1 MAKIDDKISLAE
13 RKLEETKVKF
23 EADKADLTS
32 LIKQRAKLEA
42 EAVFDN
48 KQDGKRI
55 AEIDRQR
62 DRLRSQLE
70 IYPDLIKE
78 VERKIEDLK
87 KEKEE
92 GILRENLTKQRKI
105 GHKVEELSQELGTLL
120 ERANEANIELQK
132 QRSQYLDLHKLTN
145 QKVITKPTTA
155 GSQGSLRM
163 LAGIINAELK
173 GHPRINPRY
182 PPPGPPI

>member
-1 MAKIDDKISLAE
+1 MKIDDKIATAQE
-13 RKLEETKVKF
+13 KLQETKQKF
-23 EADKADLTS
+23 ETTQKRDQE
-32 LIKQRAKLEA
+32 LIKEKAKLKASELL
-42 EAVFDN
+42 EN
-48 KQDGKRI
+48 RQDGKRI

-62 DRLRSQLE
+62 DRLRSEVE

-92 GILRENLTKQRKI
+92 GILKENLGRQKKAA
-105 GHKVEELSQELGTLL
+105 KEVERLSGELGTLL
-120 ERANEANIELQK
+120 MKADQANIELQK
-132 QRSQYLDLHKLTN
+132 YHSIYFELYKLTN
-145 QKVITKPTTA
+145 QKVITKPTTI
-155 GSQGSLRM
+155 GSHGSLRM
-163 LAGIINAELK
+163 LAGIINAELE